1 MKRDFIIFLLLAS
14 ASLNVGAVLP
24 ANFYQ
29 TEAGKIFSALL
40 NSDKKQFDNGGKA
53 IFRWSKGMDENML
66 MSKALS
72 GKRSVEIY
80 SIYSVI
86 NNHPETFSFDNFS
99 QHKSNKSE
107 VLKKFSNDLA
117 SDVSTICERYAK
129 DSQSFSM
136 PSISSDE
143 CNLRVSHFYQKIA
156 QASKVNNAQ

>member
-1 MKRDFIIFLLLAS
+1 MKKDFVMFLLLAS
-14 ASLNVGAVLP
+14 ISLNASAVLP
-24 ANFYQ
+24 VDFYQ

-40 NSDKKQFDNGGKA
+40 SRDKKQFDNGGKA
-53 IFRWSKGMDENML
+53 IFRWSKDMDENML

-99 QHKSNKSE
+99 QHKSKKSE
-107 VLKKFSNDLA
+107 VLKNFSNYLA
-117 SDVSTICERYAK
+117 GDASTLCEQYAK